1 MAMNKISLI
10 LIFFITILL
19 GCNKEDFMWNLPRN
33 NPYDGQIK
41 DTSGYQVPNRDAPK
55 VNTGSVGNLA
65 ESTSSV
71 SGNITSVGSSEISSY
86 GHCWSVNQMPTI
98 NDVITNLGSIN
109 LTGIFSSS
117 LTGLSPNT
125 TYYVR
130 AYATNSYGTSY
141 GNQVSFKTK
150 ATLCGYY
157 NCESLAGFTTY
168 VDKISPSSSAA
179 WSIGS
184 GYNGNGFALTQ
195 SCYGGYIEFSI
206 NLSNAT
212 KMTFWTKSIN
222 PGYSNRTPEVTVDG
236 IISNTTMI
244 DGSASYT
251 NWMQLETQNIL
262 PGNHTIRINF
272 TRVSTYYS
280 YYIDEIEI
288 WCQ

>member
-1 MAMNKISLI
+1 MKRFRYKISLI
-10 LIFFITILL
+10 VFLMLALTS
-19 GCNKEDFMWNLPRN
+19 CKKENLVWNLERN
-33 NPYDGQIK
+33 NSFD
-41 DTSGYQVPNRDAPK
+41 
-55 VNTGSVGNLA
+55 VNYSIPCSAING
-65 ESTSSV
+65 ESLT
-71 SGNITSVGSSEISSY
+71 NIT
-86 GHCWSVNQMPTI
+86 T
-98 NDVITNLGSIN
+98 
-109 LTGIFSSS
+109 F
-117 LTGLSPNT
+117 
-125 TYYVR
+125 
-130 AYATNSYGTSY
+130 
-141 GNQVSFKTK
+141 
-150 ATLCGYY
+150 
-157 NCESLAGFTTY
+157 

-195 SCYGGYIEFSI
+195 SCYGGYIEFSV
-206 NLSNAT
+206 NLSNTT

-272 TRVSTYYS
+272 THVSTYYS
-280 YYIDEIEI
+280 YYIDEIEF